1 MHPDSRRAKRKRRQ
15 DVRLS
20 DADLIH
26 KLMKGQREKKYKEK
40 KEKKEREKER
50 KKERKKERI
59 FLIH

>member
-40 KEKKEREKER
+40 KEREKER
-50 KKERKKERI
+50 KNAS
-59 FLIH
+59 F